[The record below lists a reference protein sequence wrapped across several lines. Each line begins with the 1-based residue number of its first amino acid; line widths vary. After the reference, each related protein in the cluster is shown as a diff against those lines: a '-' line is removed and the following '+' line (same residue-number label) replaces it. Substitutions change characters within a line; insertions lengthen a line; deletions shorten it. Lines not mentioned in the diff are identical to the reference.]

1 MATIDQGNRVK
12 IHYTGRFE
20 DGEVFDTSDDG
31 DPLEFVVGQ
40 GQLIPGF
47 EKAVLG
53 MAEGESKT
61 VTLPPEE
68 AYGERSDERILD
80 VPSSEL
86 PEGQAIEIGDVLTVD
101 AYGETFPA
109 IVSEVSDEGITLD
122 LNPPLAGRTLVFE
135 LKVVSVDPGE

>member
-68 AYGERSDERILD
+68 AYGERSDERRM
-80 VPSSEL
+80 V
-86 PEGQAIEIGDVLTVD
+86 AN
-101 AYGETFPA
+101 ACW
-109 IVSEVSDEGITLD
+109 
-122 LNPPLAGRTLVFE
+122 
-135 LKVVSVDPGE
+135 